1 MIMKRTQLLGAYIRQ
16 NLFALLTLAGASAIF
31 LVVIALYRLPAESVG
46 YASLLAAL
54 FLLVVGAVRFGSFRK
69 KHRELEA
76 LRHQIAVPAFPLP
89 ETSSLIER
97 DYQELLRLLDR
108 ERAAIV
114 YDKDRAYREMVE
126 YYTIWAHQIKTPIAA
141 MRLLLQTDGV
151 PDRDEL
157 REQLFRVEQYT
168 EMVLQFIRLDGQGS
182 DFVFRAVSLDD
193 CVKQAVRKYA
203 STFIRKQIRLNYE
216 PVDAQVLTD
225 EKWLVFVLEQLL
237 SNALK
242 YTPRGEISIYMHPDR
257 PKTLVIEDTGIGIDP
272 ADLPRVFEH
281 GYTGFNGRA
290 DKKSTG
296 IGLYLCKRIMDR
308 LSHTIAIESEVGRG
322 TRVILGLGNN
332 PLEVE

>member
-1 MIMKRTQLLGAYIRQ
+1 MKRTQLLGAYIRQ

-157 REQLFRVEQYT
+157 REQLFCVEQYT

>member
-157 REQLFRVEQYT
+157 REQLFCVEQYT

>member
-1 MIMKRTQLLGAYIRQ
+1 MKRTQLLGAYIRQ